1 MQQPGLS
8 GRHFAH
14 GVGGQ
19 RMRNRDRAGAQPF
32 QCGHGR
38 YWREHHGLSLRVYCR
53 QRLPDFDGLEHVI
66 LECTAFALIVELVVQ
81 CFVDVGIHTAG
92 L

>member
-8 GRHFAH
+8 GRRFAH
-14 GVGGQ
+14 GVGG
-19 RMRNRDRAGAQPF
+19 RRRRNRDRAGAQPF
-32 QCGHGR
+32 QCGRGR
-38 YWREHHGLSLRVYCR
+38 YWREHHGLSLRAYYR

-66 LECTAFALIVELVVQ
+66 LECTTFALIVELVVQ
-81 CFVDVGIHTAG
+81 CFVDVGIHTAC